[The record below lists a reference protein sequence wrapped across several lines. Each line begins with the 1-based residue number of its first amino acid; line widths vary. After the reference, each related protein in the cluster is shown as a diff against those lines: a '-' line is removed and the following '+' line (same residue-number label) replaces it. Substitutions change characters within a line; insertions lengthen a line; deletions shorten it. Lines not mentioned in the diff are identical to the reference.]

1 MLFRIILITTGLKM
15 KQTIPTYD
23 LNGITH
29 HQFHIKRMDKQPYDS
44 GDILLDKGIHRDSHY
59 IFTCMESGHVRMMV
73 DFKTVEA
80 RESTIFCVL
89 PGQVHQGLLMK
100 NVCGWFVAVKAE
112 LVPDTVRSF
121 FDECLGEIQPLSVD
135 KNLVKNLNTTA
146 GLLHASYTNEMLS
159 TKEGFLIV
167 QSLLNA
173 FLGMFALMYSRKN
186 ISPASDEN
194 RALQLSRA
202 FRILVRKDFKT
213 MKSPSEYAAAL
224 NITRGYL
231 TETVREVTGKPVQHW
246 IHQEILIEAKRLLV
260 FTNLSIKE
268 VAYELGYS
276 DHTYFSRLFSKL
288 EDRSPSEFR
297 NQHQ

>member
-1 MLFRIILITTGLKM
+1 MRIILITTGLKM

-23 LNGITH
+23 LNGISH
-29 HQFHIKRMDKQPYDS
+29 HQFHVKRMDKSTQEAE
-44 GDILLDKGIHRDSHY
+44 DILLDKGIHRDSHY

-73 DFKTVEA
+73 DFKTIEA
-80 RESTIFCVL
+80 KDSTLFCVL

-100 NVCGWFVAVKAE
+100 DVCGWFVAVKAE
-112 LVPDTVRSF
+112 LVPDAVRTF
-121 FDECLGEIQPLSVD
+121 FDESLGEIQPLALD
-135 KNLVKNLNTTA
+135 KNLVKKLNTTA
-146 GLLHASYTNEMLS
+146 GILHTSYTNEMLS
-159 TKEGFLIV
+159 SKEGFLVV

-173 FLGMFALMYSRKN
+173 FLGMFALLYSQKN
-186 ISPASDEN
+186 RSQASGES
-194 RALQLSRA
+194 RSVQLSRA
-202 FRILVRKDFKT
+202 FRGLVRRDFKT
-213 MKSPSEYAAAL
+213 LKSPSEYAEIL

-231 TETVREVTGKPVQHW
+231 TEAVREVTGKPAQHW

-260 FTNLSIKE
+260 FTHLSVKE

-288 EDRSPSEFR
+288 EDQSPSEFR

>member
-121 FDECLGEIQPLSVD
+121 FDECLGEIQPLSMD

>member
-1 MLFRIILITTGLKM
+1 M

-29 HQFHIKRMDKQPYDS
+29 HQFHVKRMDKRTQEAE
-44 GDILLDKGIHRDSHY
+44 DILLDKGIHRDSHY

-80 RESTIFCVL
+80 KDSTIFCVL

-100 NVCGWFVAVKAE
+100 NVCGWFVAVKAG
-112 LVPDTVRSF
+112 LVPDSVRSF
-121 FDECLGEIQPLSVD
+121 FDESLGEIQPLPMD
-135 KNLVKNLNTTA
+135 KSLVKKINTTA
-146 GLLHASYTNEMLS
+146 SLLHASYTNEMLS

-186 ISPASDEN
+186 ISPVSDEN

-213 MKSPSEYAAAL
+213 MKSPSEYAATL
-224 NITRGYL
+224 HITRGYL
-231 TETVREVTGKPVQHW
+231 TETVREVTGKPAQHW

-288 EDRSPSEFR
+288 EDQSPSEFR

>member
-1 MLFRIILITTGLKM
+1 M
-15 KQTIPTYD
+15 KQTIPTYN

-29 HQFHIKRMDKQPYDS
+29 HQFHVKRMDKSTQEAE
-44 GDILLDKGIHRDSHY
+44 DILLDKGIHRDSHY

-73 DFKTVEA
+73 DFKTIEA
-80 RESTIFCVL
+80 KDSTIFCVL

-100 NVCGWFVAVKAE
+100 EVCGWFVAVKAE
-112 LVPDTVRSF
+112 LVPDSVRSF
-121 FDECLGEIQPLSVD
+121 FDESLGEIQPLSMD
-135 KNLVKNLNTTA
+135 KSLVKKINTTA
-146 GLLHASYTNEMLS
+146 GLLHAAYTNEMLS
-159 TKEGFLIV
+159 TKEGFLVV

-173 FLGMFALMYSRKN
+173 FLGMFALIYSQKN
-186 ISPASDEN
+186 ISPASGEN

-202 FRILVRKDFKT
+202 FRSLVRKDFKT
-213 MKSPSEYAAAL
+213 MKSPSEYAEAL

-231 TETVREVTGKPVQHW
+231 TEAVREVTGKPAQHW

-260 FTNLSIKE
+260 FTNLNVKE

-288 EDRSPSEFR
+288 EDQSPSEFR

>member
-1 MLFRIILITTGLKM
+1 M

-23 LNGITH
+23 LNGINH
-29 HQFHIKRMDKQPYDS
+29 HRFHIKRMDIQPYDS

-59 IFTCMESGHVRMMV
+59 IFTCMESGHVKMMV

-121 FDECLGEIQPLSVD
+121 FDECLGEIQPLSMD

-297 NQHQ
+297 NQQQ

>member
-1 MLFRIILITTGLKM
+1 M
-15 KQTIPTYD
+15 KQTIPTYN
-23 LNGITH
+23 LNGIIH
-29 HQFHIKRMDKQPYDS
+29 HQFHVKRMDKSTQEAE
-44 GDILLDKGIHRDSHY
+44 DILLDKGIHRDSHY

-73 DFKTVEA
+73 DFKTIEA
-80 RESTIFCVL
+80 KDSTIFCVL

-100 NVCGWFVAVKAE
+100 EVCGWFVAVKAE
-112 LVPDTVRSF
+112 LVPDSVRSF
-121 FDECLGEIQPLSVD
+121 FDESLGEIQPLSMD
-135 KNLVKNLNTTA
+135 KSLVKKINATA
-146 GLLHASYTNEMLS
+146 GLLHAAYTNEMLS
-159 TKEGFLIV
+159 TKEGFLVV

-173 FLGMFALMYSRKN
+173 FLGMFALIYSQKS
-186 ISPASDEN
+186 ISPASGEN

-202 FRILVRKDFKT
+202 FRSLVRKDFKT
-213 MKSPSEYAAAL
+213 MKSPSEYAEAL

-231 TETVREVTGKPVQHW
+231 TEAVREITGKPAQHW

-260 FTNLSIKE
+260 FTNLSVKE

-288 EDRSPSEFR
+288 EDQSPSEFR

>member
-1 MLFRIILITTGLKM
+1 M

-29 HQFHIKRMDKQPYDS
+29 HQFHVKRMDKRTQEA

-80 RESTIFCVL
+80 KDSTIFCVL

-100 NVCGWFVAVKAE
+100 EVCGWFVAVKAE
-112 LVPDTVRSF
+112 LVPDPVRSF
-121 FDECLGEIQPLSVD
+121 FDESLGDIQPLSVD
-135 KNLVKNLNTTA
+135 KGLVKKINTTA
-146 GLLHASYTNEMLS
+146 SLLHASYTNEMLS

-224 NITRGYL
+224 HITRGYL
-231 TETVREVTGKPVQHW
+231 TETVREVTGKPAQHW
-246 IHQEILIEAKRLLV
+246 IRQEILIEAKRLLV

-288 EDRSPSEFR
+288 EDQSPSEFR
-297 NQHQ
+297 KQHQ

>member
-1 MLFRIILITTGLKM
+1 M

-29 HQFHIKRMDKQPYDS
+29 HQFHIKRMDKRTQNA

-73 DFKTVEA
+73 DFKTIEA
-80 RESTIFCVL
+80 KESTIFCVL
-89 PGQVHQGLLMK
+89 PGQVHQGLLMEE
-100 NVCGWFVAVKAE
+100 VCGWFVAVKAE

-121 FDECLGEIQPLSVD
+121 FDESLGEIQPLPMD
-135 KNLVKNLNTTA
+135 KSLIKKINTTA
-146 GLLHASYTNEMLS
+146 SMLHTSYTNEMLS
-159 TKEGFLIV
+159 SKEGFLVV

-173 FLGMFALMYSRKN
+173 FLGMFALMYSQKN
-186 ISPASDEN
+186 ISPASGEN
-194 RALQLSRA
+194 RALQLCRA

-213 MKSPSEYAAAL
+213 MKSPSEYAEVL

-231 TETVREVTGKPVQHW
+231 TETVREVTGKPAQHW

-260 FTNLSIKE
+260 FTNLSVKE

-288 EDRSPSEFR
+288 EEQSPSQFR

>member
-1 MLFRIILITTGLKM
+1 M

-23 LNGITH
+23 LNGISH
-29 HQFHIKRMDKQPYDS
+29 HRFHVKRMDKRTQDAE
-44 GDILLDKGIHRDSHY
+44 DILLDKGIHRDSHY

-73 DFKTVEA
+73 DFKTIEA
-80 RESTIFCVL
+80 KDSTLFCVL

-100 NVCGWFVAVKAE
+100 DVCGWFVAVKAE
-112 LVPDTVRSF
+112 LLPDMVRSF
-121 FDECLGEIQPLSVD
+121 FDESLGEIQPLAID
-135 KNLVKNLNTTA
+135 KNLVKKLNTTA
-146 GLLHASYTNEMLS
+146 SILHASYTDEMLS
-159 TKEGFLIV
+159 SKEGFLVV

-173 FLGMFALMYSRKN
+173 FLGMFAWMYSQKN
-186 ISPASDEN
+186 ISPASSES

-213 MKSPSEYAAAL
+213 LKSPSEYAEIL

-231 TETVREVTGKPVQHW
+231 TETVREVTGKPAQHW

-288 EDRSPSEFR
+288 EDKSPSEFR
-297 NQHQ
+297 NQNQ

>member
-1 MLFRIILITTGLKM
+1 M

-23 LNGITH
+23 LNGISP
-29 HQFHIKRMDKQPYDS
+29 HQFHVKRMDKSTQEAE
-44 GDILLDKGIHRDSHY
+44 DILLDKGIHRDSHY

-73 DFKTVEA
+73 DFKTIEA
-80 RESTIFCVL
+80 KDSTLFCVL

-100 NVCGWFVAVKAE
+100 DVCGWFVAVKAE
-112 LVPDTVRSF
+112 LVPDAVRTF
-121 FDECLGEIQPLSVD
+121 FDESLGEIQPLALD
-135 KNLVKNLNTTA
+135 KNLVKKLNTTA
-146 GLLHASYTNEMLS
+146 GILHTSYTNEMLS
-159 TKEGFLIV
+159 SKEGFLVV

-173 FLGMFALMYSRKN
+173 FLGMFALLYSQKN
-186 ISPASDEN
+186 RSQASVES
-194 RALQLSRA
+194 RSVQLSRA
-202 FRILVRKDFKT
+202 FRGLVRRDFKT
-213 MKSPSEYAAAL
+213 LKSPSEYAEIL

-231 TETVREVTGKPVQHW
+231 TEAVREVTGKPAQHW

-260 FTNLSIKE
+260 FTHLSVKE

-288 EDRSPSEFR
+288 EDQSPSEFR

>member
-1 MLFRIILITTGLKM
+1 M

-23 LNGITH
+23 LNGISH
-29 HQFHIKRMDKQPYDS
+29 HQFHVKRMDKSTQEAE
-44 GDILLDKGIHRDSHY
+44 DILLDKGIHRDSHY

-73 DFKTVEA
+73 DFKTIEA
-80 RESTIFCVL
+80 KDSTLFCVL

-100 NVCGWFVAVKAE
+100 DVCGWFVAVKAE
-112 LVPDTVRSF
+112 LVPDAVRTF
-121 FDECLGEIQPLSVD
+121 FDESLGEIQPLALD
-135 KNLVKNLNTTA
+135 KNLVKKLNTTA
-146 GLLHASYTNEMLS
+146 GILHTSYTNEMLS
-159 TKEGFLIV
+159 SKEGFLVV

-173 FLGMFALMYSRKN
+173 FLGMFALLYSQKN
-186 ISPASDEN
+186 RSQASGES
-194 RALQLSRA
+194 RSVQLSRA
-202 FRILVRKDFKT
+202 FRGLVRRDFKT
-213 MKSPSEYAAAL
+213 LKSPSEYAEIL

-231 TETVREVTGKPVQHW
+231 TEAVREVTGKPAQHW

-260 FTNLSIKE
+260 FTHLSVKE

-288 EDRSPSEFR
+288 EDQSPSEFR

>member
-1 MLFRIILITTGLKM
+1 M
-15 KQTIPTYD
+15 KQTIPTYN

-29 HQFHIKRMDKQPYDS
+29 HQFHVKRMDKSTQEAE
-44 GDILLDKGIHRDSHY
+44 DILLDKGIHRDSHY

-73 DFKTVEA
+73 DFKTIEA
-80 RESTIFCVL
+80 KDSTIFCVL

-100 NVCGWFVAVKAE
+100 EVCGWFVAVKAE
-112 LVPDTVRSF
+112 LVPDSVRSF
-121 FDECLGEIQPLSVD
+121 FDESLGEIQPLSMD
-135 KNLVKNLNTTA
+135 KSLVKKINTTA
-146 GLLHASYTNEMLS
+146 GLLHAAYTNEMLS
-159 TKEGFLIV
+159 TKEGFLVV

-173 FLGMFALMYSRKN
+173 FLGMFALIYSQKS
-186 ISPASDEN
+186 ISPASGEN

-202 FRILVRKDFKT
+202 FRSLVRKDFKT
-213 MKSPSEYAAAL
+213 MKSPSEYAEAL

-231 TETVREVTGKPVQHW
+231 TEAVREITGKPAQHW

-260 FTNLSIKE
+260 FTNLSVKE

-288 EDRSPSEFR
+288 EDQSPSEFR

>member
-1 MLFRIILITTGLKM
+1 M

-29 HQFHIKRMDKQPYDS
+29 HQFHVKRMDKRTQDAE
-44 GDILLDKGIHRDSHY
+44 DILLDKGIHRDSHY

-80 RESTIFCVL
+80 KDSAIFCVL

-121 FDECLGEIQPLSVD
+121 FDESLGEIQPLPMD
-135 KNLVKNLNTTA
+135 KKLVKKMSTTA
-146 GLLHASYTNEMLS
+146 GMLHDAYTNEMLS
-159 TKEGFLIV
+159 TKEGFLV
-167 QSLLNA
+167 VLSLLNA
-173 FLGMFALMYSRKN
+173 FLGMFTVMYSQKS
-186 ISPASDEN
+186 ILHVSGES

-213 MKSPSEYAAAL
+213 MKSPSEYAEAL

-231 TETVREVTGKPVQHW
+231 TETVREVTGKPAQHW

-260 FTNLSIKE
+260 FTNLSVKE
-268 VAYELGYS
+268 VAYELGYG

-288 EDRSPSEFR
+288 EDQSPSEFR

>member
-1 MLFRIILITTGLKM
+1 M

-29 HQFHIKRMDKQPYDS
+29 HQFHIKRMDKRTHDAE
-44 GDILLDKGIHRDSHY
+44 DILLDKGIHRDSHY
-59 IFTCMESGHVRMMV
+59 IFTSMESGHVRMMV

-80 RESTIFCVL
+80 KDSTIFCVL

-100 NVCGWFVAVKAE
+100 EVCGWFVAVKAE

-121 FDECLGEIQPLSVD
+121 FDESLGEIQPLPMD
-135 KNLVKNLNTTA
+135 KSLVKKINTTA
-146 GLLHASYTNEMLS
+146 SLLHASYTNEMLS
-159 TKEGFLIV
+159 NKEGFLIV

-173 FLGMFALMYSRKN
+173 FLGMFALTYSQKN
-186 ISPASDEN
+186 ISPASGEN
-194 RALQLSRA
+194 RALQISRA
-202 FRILVRKDFKT
+202 FRSLVRKDFKT
-213 MKSPSEYAAAL
+213 MKSPSEYAEAL

-231 TETVREVTGKPVQHW
+231 TETVREVTGKPAQHW

-260 FTNLSIKE
+260 FTHLSVKE

-288 EDRSPSEFR
+288 EDQSPSEFR
-297 NQHQ
+297 NQHR

>member
-1 MLFRIILITTGLKM
+1 
-15 KQTIPTYD
+15 
-23 LNGITH
+23 
-29 HQFHIKRMDKQPYDS
+29 
-44 GDILLDKGIHRDSHY
+44 
-59 IFTCMESGHVRMMV
+59 MESGHVRMMV

-100 NVCGWFVAVKAE
+100 EVCGWFVAVKAE

-121 FDECLGEIQPLSVD
+121 FDESLGEIQPLPMD
-135 KNLVKNLNTTA
+135 KSLVKKINTTA
-146 GLLHASYTNEMLS
+146 SLLHASYTNEMLS
-159 TKEGFLIV
+159 TKEGFLVV

-213 MKSPSEYAAAL
+213 MKSPSEYAATL

-231 TETVREVTGKPVQHW
+231 TETVREVTGKPAQHW

-288 EDRSPSEFR
+288 EDQSPSEFR

>member
-1 MLFRIILITTGLKM
+1 
-15 KQTIPTYD
+15 
-23 LNGITH
+23 
-29 HQFHIKRMDKQPYDS
+29 MDKRTHDAK
-44 GDILLDKGIHRDSHY
+44 DILLDKGIHRDSHY
-59 IFTCMESGHVRMMV
+59 IFTCMESGHVKMMV
-73 DFKTVEA
+73 DFKTIEA
-80 RESTIFCVL
+80 KDSTIFCVL

-100 NVCGWFVAVKAE
+100 EVCGWFVAVKAE
-112 LVPDTVRSF
+112 LVPDSVRSF
-121 FDECLGEIQPLSVD
+121 FDEALGEIQPLPVD
-135 KNLVKNLNTTA
+135 KNLIKKLNTTA
-146 GLLHASYTNEMLS
+146 GLLHTSYTNEMLAS
-159 TKEGFLIV
+159 KEGFLVV

-173 FLGMFALMYSRKN
+173 FLGMFPLMYSQKN
-186 ISPASDEN
+186 ISLASDES

-213 MKSPSEYAAAL
+213 MKSPSEYAESL

-231 TETVREVTGKPVQHW
+231 TETVREVTGKPAQHW

-260 FTNLSIKE
+260 FTNLSVKE

-288 EDRSPSEFR
+288 EDQSPSEFR

>member
-1 MLFRIILITTGLKM
+1 M

-29 HQFHIKRMDKQPYDS
+29 HQFHIKRMNESTQDTKDL
-44 GDILLDKGIHRDSHY
+44 LLDKGIHRDSHY

-73 DFKTVEA
+73 DFKTIET
-80 RESTIFCVL
+80 RDSTIFCVL

-121 FDECLGEIQPLSVD
+121 FDESLGEIQPLPMD
-135 KNLVKNLNTTA
+135 KKLVKKMNTVA
-146 GLLHASYTNEMLS
+146 GMLHDAYTNEMLS
-159 TKEGFLIV
+159 TKEGFLVV

-173 FLGMFALMYSRKN
+173 FLGMFSLMYSQKS
-186 ISPASDEN
+186 ILHVSGES

-213 MKSPSEYAAAL
+213 MKSPSEYAEVL

-231 TETVREVTGKPVQHW
+231 TETVREITGKSAQHW

-260 FTNLSIKE
+260 YTNLSVKE

-288 EDRSPSEFR
+288 EDQSPSEFR
-297 NQHQ
+297 NQH

>member
-1 MLFRIILITTGLKM
+1 M

-23 LNGITH
+23 LNGISH
-29 HQFHIKRMDKQPYDS
+29 HQFHVKRMDKSTQEAE
-44 GDILLDKGIHRDSHY
+44 DILLDKGIHRDSHY

-73 DFKTVEA
+73 DFKTIEA
-80 RESTIFCVL
+80 KDSTLFCVL

-100 NVCGWFVAVKAE
+100 DVCGWFVAVKAE
-112 LVPDTVRSF
+112 LVPDAVRTF
-121 FDECLGEIQPLSVD
+121 FDESLGEIQPLALD
-135 KNLVKNLNTTA
+135 KNLVKKLNTTA
-146 GLLHASYTNEMLS
+146 GILHASYTNEMLS
-159 TKEGFLIV
+159 SKEGFLVV

-173 FLGMFALMYSRKN
+173 FLGMFALLYSQKN
-186 ISPASDEN
+186 RSQASGES
-194 RALQLSRA
+194 RSVQLSRA
-202 FRILVRKDFKT
+202 FRGLVRRDFKT
-213 MKSPSEYAAAL
+213 LKSPSEYAEIL

-231 TETVREVTGKPVQHW
+231 TEAVREVTGKPAQHW

-260 FTNLSIKE
+260 FTHLSVKE

-288 EDRSPSEFR
+288 EDQSPSEFR